1 MENEKLESYFMK
13 EIAPILDE
21 IEMSEELIKGME
33 ENNNPS
39 DMITVSFTK
48 EEVNI
53 LVAMLDLELPRL
65 DSGSELFSPN
75 LVREAKLQL
84 IKNKLTSK

>member
-1 MENEKLESYFMK
+1 MENGKLESYFMK

>member
-21 IEMSEELIKGME
+21 IEMSEELIKGMGN
-33 ENNNPS
+33 NNNPS
-39 DMITVSFTK
+39 DMITVSFSK
-48 EEVNI
+48 EEVDI
-53 LVAMLDLELPRL
+53 LLAMLDLELPRL

>member
-1 MENEKLESYFMK
+1 MK

-33 ENNNPS
+33 NNNPS
-39 DMITVSFTK
+39 DTVTVSFSK
-48 EEVNI
+48 EEVDI
-53 LVAMLDLELPRL
+53 LLAMLDLELPRL
-65 DSGSELFSPN
+65 DSGSELFSSN
-75 LVREAKLQL
+75 LIREAKLQL

>member
-1 MENEKLESYFMK
+1 MKNEKLESYLMK

-33 ENNNPS
+33 NNNPS
-39 DMITVSFTK
+39 DMITVSFSK
-48 EEVNI
+48 EEVDI
-53 LVAMLDLELPRL
+53 LLAMLDLELPRL

-75 LVREAKLQL
+75 LVRGAKLQL

>member
-1 MENEKLESYFMK
+1 MKNEKLESYLMK

-33 ENNNPS
+33 NNNNPS
-39 DMITVSFTK
+39 DMITVSFSK
-48 EEVNI
+48 EEVDI
-53 LVAMLDLELPRL
+53 LLAMLDLELPRL

-75 LVREAKLQL
+75 LIREAKLQL

>member
-1 MENEKLESYFMK
+1 MKNKKLESYVMK

-33 ENNNPS
+33 NNNPS
-39 DMITVSFTK
+39 DTVTVSFSK
-48 EEVNI
+48 EEVDI
-53 LVAMLDLELPRL
+53 LLAMLDLELPRL

-75 LVREAKLQL
+75 LIRGAKLQL

>member
-1 MENEKLESYFMK
+1 MKNEKLESYLMK

-33 ENNNPS
+33 NNNPS
-39 DMITVSFTK
+39 DMITVSFSK
-48 EEVNI
+48 EEVDI
-53 LVAMLDLELPRL
+53 LLAMLDLELPRL
-65 DSGSELFSPN
+65 DSGSELFSSN
-75 LVREAKLQL
+75 LIREAKLQL

>member
-1 MENEKLESYFMK
+1 MKNEKLESYLMK

-33 ENNNPS
+33 NNNPS
-39 DMITVSFTK
+39 DMITVSFSK
-48 EEVNI
+48 EEVDI
-53 LVAMLDLELPRL
+53 LLAMLDLELPRL

>member
-1 MENEKLESYFMK
+1 MKNRKLESYVMK

-33 ENNNPS
+33 NNNPS
-39 DMITVSFTK
+39 DMITVSFSK
-48 EEVNI
+48 EEVDI
-53 LVAMLDLELPRL
+53 LLAMLDLELPRL
-65 DSGSELFSPN
+65 DSGSELFSSN
-75 LVREAKLQL
+75 LIREAKLQL